1 MREMLTMRNR
11 LTVALGIM
19 TTVVAVALVAQTD
32 VSGNWDVEFD
42 TEQGATSA
50 TMTLQQD
57 GEKLTGEM
65 ATDQGTLAFE
75 GTITGDKV
83 AWLVEVDA
91 GGQFIEITLEGTVD
105 GDQMMGTLD
114 FAGYGGGDW
123 TAKRAQ

>member
-1 MREMLTMRNR
+1 MLTIRNR

-42 TEQGATSA
+42 TEQGASSA

-65 ATDQGTLAFE
+65 ATDQGTLEFE

-83 AWLVEVDA
+83 AWVVEVDA
-91 GGQFIEITLEGTVD
+91 GGQLIEITLEGVVD

>member
-1 MREMLTMRNR
+1 MLTIRNR
-11 LTVALGIM
+11 LTVVLGIM

-42 TEQGATSA
+42 TEQGASSA

-65 ATDQGTLAFE
+65 ATDQGTLEFE

-83 AWLVEVDA
+83 AWVWSRWMRGASSSRSRSKASSMV
-91 GGQFIEITLEGTVD
+91 T
-105 GDQMMGTLD
+105 
-114 FAGYGGGDW
+114 
-123 TAKRAQ
+123 R